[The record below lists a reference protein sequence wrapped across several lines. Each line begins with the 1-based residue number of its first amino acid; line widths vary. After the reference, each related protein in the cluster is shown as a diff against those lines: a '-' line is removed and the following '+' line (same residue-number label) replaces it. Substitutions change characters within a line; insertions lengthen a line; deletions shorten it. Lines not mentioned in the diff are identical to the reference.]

1 MKFLF
6 AKLLYNA
13 YELQIKLSVL
23 KRRFC
28 LGNRPINVLVSFYC
42 VSVYHNDHMM
52 YIETFVIMMMI

>member
-13 YELQIKLSVL
+13 YEQQIKLSVL

-42 VSVYHNDHMM
+42 VSVYQNDHMM
-52 YIETFVIMMMI
+52 YIETIS

>member
-28 LGNRPINVLVSFYC
+28 LGNRPINLNLFIGQFLLC
-42 VSVYHNDHMM
+42 VCLSYRSN
-52 YIETFVIMMMI
+52 FVRMFGDD